1 MLLML
6 GSIVRPRMLHFT
18 NHMLQVACG
27 NGHVAWCRTAWRS
40 FCRPPRR
47 RAADGS
53 RRPSGSCTSPPAAGA
68 TATPYNRLATRS
80 HHAAETRMPRAAR
93 SAGFHSHAQGD
104 IERTK
109 RVRACV
115 RVSCDSRACPR
126 ALGWACAS
134 VGAGGWL
141 PCPWAAARKAAAT
154 AARRRTASCLRRAV
168 CPLLEHAECPFLG
181 SGPFSSGPTFSV
193 P

>member
-1 MLLML
+1 MRTGLSGRAVALGRAASPSQETAMLLVV

-109 RVRACV
+109 RARACA
-115 RVSCDSRACPR
+115 RAPCDSRACTR
-126 ALGWACAS
+126 ALVWAQEAGCLVLGRRHVRLQPRQLAVAPHLACAERS
-134 VGAGGWL
+134 AL
-141 PCPWAAARKAAAT
+141 Y
-154 AARRRTASCLRRAV
+154 
-168 CPLLEHAECPFLG
+168 
-181 SGPFSSGPTFSV
+181 
-193 P
+193 

>member
-1 MLLML
+1 MRTGLSGRAVALGRAASPSQETAMPL
-6 GSIVRPRMLHFT
+6 VVGSIVRPRMLHFT

-68 TATPYNRLATRS
+68 TATAYNRLATRS

-93 SAGFHSHAQGD
+93 SAGFTAPLCLAAAAAELEELG
-104 IERTK
+104 
-109 RVRACV
+109 
-115 RVSCDSRACPR
+115 R
-126 ALGWACAS
+126 ALAVVVVEYEVVPAR
-134 VGAGGWL
+134 VL
-141 PCPWAAARKAAAT
+141 TVPCR
-154 AARRRTASCLRRAV
+154 S
-168 CPLLEHAECPFLG
+168 LEY
-181 SGPFSSGPTFSV
+181 
-193 P
+193 